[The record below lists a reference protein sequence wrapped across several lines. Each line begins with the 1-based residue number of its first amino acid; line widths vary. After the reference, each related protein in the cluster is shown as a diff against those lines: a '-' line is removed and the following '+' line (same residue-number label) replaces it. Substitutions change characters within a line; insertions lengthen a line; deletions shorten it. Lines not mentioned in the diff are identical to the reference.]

1 MPALVSVAWGAVLG
15 FACGGSLGR
24 LKLVELRYPYLLL
37 AAFLI
42 QGISRGRLVVPGA
55 ASWSVVIWGAVSL
68 VLVAALLLQ
77 PDSPMLNLVAVG
89 VALNLLVVL
98 LNGFMPIYAGPGVD
112 PAAVTQAMSDSGG
125 FYAMGTSA
133 TIARVLAD
141 GLALPV
147 LGHAYL
153 LSVGDVLLLCGAT
166 GFIATSMLR
175 ENADAHTEV
184 S

>member
-1 MPALVSVAWGAVLG
+1 MPALVAACWGVLLG
-15 FACGGSLGR
+15 SACGGSLRR

-37 AAFLI
+37 AAFLV
-42 QGISRGRLVVPGA
+42 QGIARGRLVVPGA

-68 VLVAALLLQ
+68 VLVAALLVQ
-77 PDSPMLNLVAVG
+77 RDSPMLNLVAVG

-112 PAAVTQAMSDSGG
+112 LAAATQAMSNSGG
-125 FYAMGTSA
+125 FYALGTSA

-147 LGHAYL
+147 FGHAYL

-166 GFIATSMLR
+166 GFLAASMLR
-175 ENADAHTEV
+175 EDADVPTEV
-184 S
+184 T